1 VSALSGTTAA
11 KGRPALARRLV
22 LLALVAGCSHH
33 ASYSQV
39 DLAQR
44 ILPAAADAPV
54 HAAAPAAEGNAA
66 EPPPSSAPTPPGT
79 DTVPGAADEAP
90 CRPLTLADA
99 IALAFQYQP
108 RLRVYQED
116 IEQARGQENIA
127 FAPFLPAVF
136 ADYSAGAYGLNT
148 GGHGLNLPGL
158 PGSTL
163 FLPPTGALPLGLD
176 IRTGY
181 ELAELKLQWLLC
193 DFGRRLGRYRQADL
207 GVAIARLQTHRA
219 YQTVAN
225 EVAVAYYG
233 VLRTRALRRAAADA
247 VRRAEDDLEVA
258 RELAKGGVLER
269 EKVLRAA
276 VLLAQAQRA
285 LDAAEGAEPVA
296 VAALNLA
303 IGLNVNAPTRVEDT
317 SDVPLFHLSLADCLQ
332 TAVSERR
339 EFQVARQS
347 IQVAEEGQRVARA
360 SFAPVIHAEGLLV
373 DYQQSSPRGHA
384 DLPVGFIRLDWGLFE
399 GGKRVGELR
408 VSDAKVRAAVAQAES
423 VADTIAFQVN
433 EAYRQLVTARLGI
446 ERSRP
451 AVEQAR
457 ENNRLVRARA
467 AQGDATPAEITDAEA
482 ALTRTESDLANSTYD
497 YLTAIARLDYA
508 MGATPTPAPLHSGG
522 H

>member
-1 VSALSGTTAA
+1 
-11 KGRPALARRLV
+11 
-22 LLALVAGCSHH
+22 
-33 ASYSQV
+33 
-39 DLAQR
+39 
-44 ILPAAADAPV
+44 LPF
-54 HAAAPAAEGNAA
+54 
-66 EPPPSSAPTPPGT
+66 
-79 DTVPGAADEAP
+79 AADEAP
-90 CRPLTLADA
+90 CKPLTLADA
-99 IALAFQYQP
+99 ITLAFQYQP
-108 RLRVYQED
+108 RLRVYEEG
-116 IEQARGQENIA
+116 IEQARGQETIA

-136 ADYSAGAYGLNT
+136 ADYSVGAFRLNT
-148 GGHGLNLPGL
+148 GGSGLALPGF

-181 ELAELKLQWLLC
+181 ELAELKLEWLIC

-207 GVAIARLQTHRA
+207 GVEIARLQTHRA

-225 EVAVAYYG
+225 EVAGAYYG
-233 VLRTRALRRAAADA
+233 VLRARALRRTAEDA
-247 VRRAEDDLEVA
+247 VRRAQDDLDVA
-258 RELAKGGVLER
+258 RKLARGGVLER
-269 EKVLRAA
+269 EKVLRAG

-285 LDAAEGAEPVA
+285 LDVTEGAEPVA

-317 SDVPLFHLSLADCLQ
+317 SDVPPFQLSLADCLQ

-360 SFAPVIHAEGLLV
+360 SFAPVIHAEGRLI
-373 DYQQSSPRGHA
+373 DFQQSDPRGHA
-384 DLPVGFIRLDWGLFE
+384 DIPVGFIRLDWGLFE
-399 GGKRVGELR
+399 GGKRVGEMR

-482 ALTRTESDLANSTYD
+482 ALTRAESDLANSTYD
-497 YLTAIARLDYA
+497 YLTAIARLEYA
-508 MGATPTPAPLHSGG
+508 MGATPTPLTPGSH
-522 H
+522 